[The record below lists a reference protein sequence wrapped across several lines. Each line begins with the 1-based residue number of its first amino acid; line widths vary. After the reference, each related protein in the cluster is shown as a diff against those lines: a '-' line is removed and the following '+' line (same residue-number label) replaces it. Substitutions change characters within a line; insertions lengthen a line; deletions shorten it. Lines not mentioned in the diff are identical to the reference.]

1 MGHTQSRYVRVPNPY
16 ASARIPRQII
26 QRRNAIVPPAIP
38 GPSQPPSPPPPAP
51 QPAPQ
56 PSINYTPAPQP
67 IIIQPP
73 NNNAPIANI
82 PYIDNDES
90 DTCPYGWVFSIGS
103 CVLSLCVLIVFTVFG
118 IWFAMNGRSPVKIS

>member
-16 ASARIPRQII
+16 ASARLPRQII
-26 QRRNAIVPPAIP
+26 QRRNALVPPAIP
-38 GPSQPPSPPPPAP
+38 APPQPPPPPPA
-51 QPAPQ
+51 APQ
-56 PSINYTPAPQP
+56 PRINYAPAPQP
-67 IIIQPP
+67 IIIQQP
-73 NNNAPIANI
+73 NNSAPYTNI

-103 CVLSLCVLIVFTVFG
+103 CVLSLCVLIIFTVFG

>member
-16 ASARIPRQII
+16 ASDRIPRQII
-26 QRRNAIVPPAIP
+26 QRRNALVPPAIP
-38 GPSQPPSPPPPAP
+38 APPQPTPPPPPAP
-51 QPAPQ
+51 LPA
-56 PSINYTPAPQP
+56 INYAPAPQP
-67 IIIQPP
+67 IFIQPP
-73 NNNAPIANI
+73 NNNTPVANI